1 MILLQLTANTGPA
14 ECCLAV
20 KHALQALTRE
30 GARSGVR
37 VDVLEEEPGPV
48 PGTFSSLLLGLA
60 SKEENQMARSL
71 AQSWSGT
78 MVWICESPYRP
89 GHKRKNWFIGGA
101 LHEAPE
107 PLPDSDIRFEAM
119 RASGPGG
126 QHVNKTSS
134 AVRATHIASGLSV
147 KVQAQRS
154 QLANRRLAATLL
166 AGKLAAVQA
175 GRDQAGQAARRAL
188 HAQVERGNARRTFV
202 GKSFIEAAGL

>member
-1 MILLQLTANTGPA
+1 MIMLQLTANTGPA

-20 KHALQALTRE
+20 KHAMTVLMRE
-30 GARSGVR
+30 GAKAGVK
-37 VDVLEEEPGPV
+37 VEVLEEEPGAV
-48 PGTFSSLLLGLA
+48 PGTYASLLLGLA
-60 SKEENQMARSL
+60 SKEENQAARSL
-71 AQSWSGT
+71 AQKWCGT
-78 MVWICESPYRP
+78 LVWICDSPYRP

-107 PLPDSDIRFEAM
+107 PLPDSEIHFEAM

-154 QLANRRLAATLL
+154 QLANKRLAAALL
-166 AGKLAAVQA
+166 AAKLAAAQA
-175 GRDQAGQAARRAL
+175 GRGQAAQATRRAQ
-188 HAQVERGNARRTFV
+188 HTQVERGNARRTFV
-202 GKSFIEAAGL
+202 GRSFIEAA